1 MPDLGELEIV
11 ERSLVIHEAKAGGR
25 RLTKSL
31 FRQLPDWNKV
41 HGSLILP
48 DCSADIVASVSYH
61 WKECDDTG
69 YKYGNQVSGEH
80 IHILLSENNKPYRGT
95 VWAGPRQRNGI
106 DINSWDSMAGEA
118 IAAKLARK
126 KINGEDMPRETDITR
141 EMLYGEF
148 RLNYKG
154 RRIAFT
160 CDYEMRTDL
169 QTSIERDAVRSA
181 RGDWLSRIGQEARG
195 RLVKVAQ
202 LQETEEALEA
212 KVDDY
217 IVAEDSYR
225 ADVEQV
231 WRLVTRE
238 TPQVFI

>member
-1 MPDLGELEIV
+1 
-11 ERSLVIHEAKAGGR
+11 
-25 RLTKSL
+25 
-31 FRQLPDWNKV
+31 
-41 HGSLILP
+41 
-48 DCSADIVASVSYH
+48 
-61 WKECDDTG
+61 
-69 YKYGNQVSGEH
+69 
-80 IHILLSENNKPYRGT
+80 
-95 VWAGPRQRNGI
+95 
-106 DINSWDSMAGEA
+106 MAGEA

-126 KINGEDMPRETDITR
+126 KINGGYTEREDITR
-141 EMLYGEF
+141 DMLYGEF

-154 RRIAFT
+154 RRITFT
-160 CDYEMRTDL
+160 CDYDMRTDL
-169 QTSIERDAVRSA
+169 QTSIERDADRSA

-225 ADVEQV
+225 ADVEEV